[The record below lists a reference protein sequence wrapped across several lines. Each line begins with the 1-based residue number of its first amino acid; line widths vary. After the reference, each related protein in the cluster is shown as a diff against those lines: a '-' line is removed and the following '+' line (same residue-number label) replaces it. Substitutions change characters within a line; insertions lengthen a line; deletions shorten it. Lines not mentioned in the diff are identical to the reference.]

1 MKKFKVIK
9 NTNPD
14 LQFKEFFSAQVHEV
28 PFIAPQTFD
37 VSLLDSISIPLEAD
51 FAVATSGTTGKP
63 KIYFRTK
70 ESWTDFFDQQNH
82 LFNISENSRIFIH
95 GSLAFTGNLAMAF
108 QAEYTH
114 SFLYISNTLRSDR
127 WVEEIL
133 TNKIDTIYM
142 IPDKLVHLAKQN
154 RTLPQIKA
162 IIAGSQFISREQF
175 ELLRK
180 IFPEAKIIL
189 YYGTSETSYISYKIL
204 TETFEDL
211 LCMGTVFEG
220 VEVKISSAGTIMVQ
234 SRGCV
239 EGIRGFYDTGD
250 TGFMREGKLYLTGRI
265 DDQINIRGEKINK
278 SRIEQC
284 LLTVKEI
291 EECAVTVNQKN
302 GRLAVTAHIAG
313 KNLPLHINQ
322 SIFEGIPEVFI
333 PAEYV
338 RYEKLPRNESGK
350 ICLL

>member
-9 NTNPD
+9 STDPD
-14 LQFKEFFSAQVHEV
+14 LQFKEFFSAQDDEV

-37 VSLLDSISIPLEAD
+37 VSLLDSIPIPPEAD

-63 KIYFRTK
+63 KIYFRRK
-70 ESWTDFFDQQNH
+70 ESWTDFFDQQNR

-114 SFLYISNTLRSDR
+114 SLLYISNTLRADR

-133 TNKIDTIYM
+133 ENRIDTIYM

-154 RTLPQIKA
+154 HSLPQIKT
-162 IIAGSQFISREQF
+162 IIAGSQFISREHF
-175 ELLRK
+175 ELLHTV
-180 IFPEAKIIL
+180 FPQAKIIL

-204 TETFEDL
+204 TENFEDL
-211 LCMGTVFEG
+211 LCMGTVFDG
-220 VEVKISSAGTIMVQ
+220 VEVKISLAGTILVK

-239 EGIRGFYDTGD
+239 EGITGYYDTGD
-250 TGFMREGKLYLTGRI
+250 TGFIREGKLYLTGRI

-284 LLTVKEI
+284 LLSIQEI
-291 EECAVTVNQKN
+291 EECAVTVTEKK
-302 GRLAVTAHIAG
+302 GRQTVTAHIAG
-313 KNLPLHINQ
+313 KNLPARIEQ
-322 SIFEGIPEVFI
+322 GIFDGIPEVFI

-338 RYEKLPRNESGK
+338 RYETLPRNESGK
-350 ICLL
+350 ICIE